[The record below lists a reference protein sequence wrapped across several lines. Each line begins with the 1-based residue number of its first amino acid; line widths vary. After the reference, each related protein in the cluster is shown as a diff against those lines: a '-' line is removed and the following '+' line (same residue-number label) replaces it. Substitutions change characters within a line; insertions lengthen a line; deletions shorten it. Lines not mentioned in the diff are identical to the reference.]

1 MYSYILYIIMY
12 IISVST
18 GKLAWVLCGVN
29 MWITLVY
36 VSSLYLSLCEWTVK
50 LDRMSLAACFV
61 CLFAAAAEEGRD
73 KDLQRD
79 GGGGSARQEP
89 ETSRGQ
95 SLWLLPDK

>member
-1 MYSYILYIIMY
+1 
-12 IISVST
+12 
-18 GKLAWVLCGVN
+18 
-29 MWITLVY
+29 
-36 VSSLYLSLCEWTVK
+36 
-50 LDRMSLAACFV
+50 MSLAACFV

-95 SLWLLPDK
+95 SL